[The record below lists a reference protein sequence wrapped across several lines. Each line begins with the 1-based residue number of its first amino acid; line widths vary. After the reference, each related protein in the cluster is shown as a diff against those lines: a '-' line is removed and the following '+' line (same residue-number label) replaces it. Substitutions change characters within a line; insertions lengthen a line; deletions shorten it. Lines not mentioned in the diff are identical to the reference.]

1 MLHKESTV
9 CKFERSGGEERRG
22 EEGGNFVASDV
33 VIDSNA
39 VNDEPIVVAVAS
51 KIGRGIGDVEDSSAF
66 ISKNKNMVAVQ
77 CPVWHCTAIF
87 QEVERFCRTARSSLS

>member
-39 VNDEPIVVAVAS
+39 VNDAPIVVAVAS
-51 KIGRGIGDVEDSSAF
+51 KIGRGMHDFESVSATW
-66 ISKNKNMVAVQ
+66 K
-77 CPVWHCTAIF
+77 TAAPLLPKT
-87 QEVERFCRTARSSLS
+87 RT